1 MAAFTIFKRG
11 FTDKEIIDAIT
22 LAEGNEDRVLSF
34 LYKEILPVIRKY
46 IVNNQGSFDEAN
58 DIFQDAVV
66 RFYHSVKQGNF
77 KGNCSIKTFLFG
89 ISKNLWINYLQKK
102 GRSTREFEWT
112 NLEDKID
119 LEGELISNEK
129 SKAVNDLLS
138 VLGDRCEQLLK
149 FSVYDNLSMKE
160 IAIKMGFAN
169 ENVAKTNNY
178 RCKQKLMLLI
188 TENNQLKQLFDR

>member
-22 LAEGNEDRVLSF
+22 IGEGNEDRVLSF

-46 IVNNQGSFDEAN
+46 IVNNQGSIDEAN

-102 GRSTREFEWT
+102 GKSTREFEWT